1 MAQQPHRETWVDR
14 QIREAQERGEF
25 DHLPGA
31 GKPLGDL
38 GDPNDADWWVRGYIK
53 REKLDVSGALPT
65 PLALRKEASD
75 FPESLADVRTEADV
89 REILE
94 DFNRRVKVDR
104 LRPAVGNLPP
114 LIARTVD
121 VDEVV
126 EQWRALR
133 DALTPPPEAPADPP
147 SVATSWWRRLTG
159 R

>member
-38 GDPNDADWWVRGYIK
+38 GDPNDADWWVRSYIK

-133 DALTPPPEAPADPP
+133 AARTPPPEAPTDPP
-147 SVATSWWRRLTG
+147 SAATSWWRRLTG